1 MFTAKYSAPEE
12 AVMETCVNEHTCPQL
27 TMLLCHERPK
37 HVQGF
42 GSLPE
47 ALNGLK
53 RSFNF

>member
-1 MFTAKYSAPEE
+1 MFIAKYSAPKE

-27 TMLLCHERPK
+27 TMLLCHERLK